1 MDTVE
6 EHELVAAY
14 ALNALDA
21 DERAE
26 FERHLRSCDARRDE
40 LASLSAAAAALA

>member
-14 ALNALDA
+14 SLNALV
-21 DERAE
+21 RV
-26 FERHLRSCDARRDE
+26 E